1 MQKITNMKTGK
12 LKLKALVILGKF
24 SDGKVRQLLMN
35 EQEKSAIEN
44 ILSLKTGTILVLE
57 TPIEGI
63 DITKGETITTE

>member
-1 MQKITNMKTGK
+1 MKTGK
-12 LKLKALVILGKF
+12 LKLKGLVILGKF